1 MPPAGQRTWPAQAL
15 GGANYTGEQNYVHEQ
30 AVSDG
35 GIVTA
40 NGSAA
45 LEFARELLLLLE
57 NDMPEDFYSIDL
69 MNAYASLGR
78 IIGEEVGEDVVNE
91 IFIYN
96 KYQPFDE
103 DYLKEFFSD
112 DIRRF
117 INKQYKYLSNLLK
130 EVNKDEYK
138 N

>member
-1 MPPAGQRTWPAQAL
+1 MNKT
-15 GGANYTGEQNYVHEQ
+15 NEEIVHIINN
-30 AVSDG
+30 AC
-35 GIVTA
+35 
-40 NGSAA
+40 N
-45 LEFARELLLLLE
+45 LLIRAE
-57 NDMPEDFYSIDL
+57 TYC
-69 MNAYASLGR
+69 
-78 IIGEEVGEDVVNE
+78 DVVNE